1 MLWCAGGFERGDFSC
16 NALILGEL
24 QSSQKGRCGSMTR
37 EVIMR
42 VSFIVFVLFLAAPHL
57 ADAGHIYGTLRANNQ
72 PVANV
77 SGQINCAGGDY
88 GVRTDQRGSY
98 SINIRQKGRCT
109 LCISYGGQVAT
120 HDIYSYDNPVR
131 YDFDLIRQG
140 AGYIL
145 RRR

>member
-1 MLWCAGGFERGDFSC
+1 MLGCAGGFERGDFSC
-16 NALILGEL
+16 NDLILGEL
-24 QSSQKGRCGSMTR
+24 QSSQKGCRGSIIK
-37 EVIMR
+37 EVTMR
-42 VSFIVFVLFLAAPHL
+42 ISFIVFVLFLAAPHL
-57 ADAGHIYGTLRANNQ
+57 ADAGHIYGTLRANNR

-77 SGQINCAGGDY
+77 SGQINCAGGSY

-98 SINIRQKGRCT
+98 STNIRQKGRCT
-109 LCISYGGQVAT
+109 LCINYGGRLAT

-140 AGYIL
+140 AGYVL